1 MGAAEQYCR
10 EVTNAFGLV
19 AVYLPGTSLKIGDII
34 KYDKESLFSNKE
46 GVFTKISTLNAM
58 HVECDVVVDETVAD
72 LTYSS
77 KGKTEIV
84 TSISAEKIAK
94 TEVKFKAD
102 GSVYMNALSCKTS
115 SIENLGEM
123 EAKLKENWNLKYDN
137 LYVVTKLVT
146 AQKAIIMQS
155 SGKDGGLVFEMLK
168 VPEVPI
174 DKAELKV
181 TRSQNQA
188 FIVDAKDNVTVL
200 MNLYQVKIKKQR
212 PVTNRVSKQ
221 YDEPKSGLGG
231 HRALRARVSRE
242 DTPSRNRFPK
252 ASITIKEV
260 DSKSF
265 YL

>member
-10 EVTNAFGLV
+10 EITNAFGLV

-34 KYDKESLFSNKE
+34 KYDKENLFSNKE
-46 GVFTKISTLNAM
+46 GVFTKVGTLKAM
-58 HVECDVVVDETVAD
+58 KVECDVEVDKTLAD

-84 TSISAEKIAK
+84 TSISADKIAK

-123 EAKLKENWNLKYDN
+123 EARLKENWNLKYDN
-137 LYVVTKLVT
+137 LYIVTKLVT
-146 AQKAIIMQS
+146 AKKAIIMQS

-181 TRSQNQA
+181 THSQNQA

-212 PVTNRVSKQ
+212 PVTDRVRKQ
-221 YDEPKSGLGG
+221 YDEPKYGLGS
-231 HRALRARVSRE
+231 HYASRVRVSRE
-242 DTPSRNRFPK
+242 DPLGKNK
-252 ASITIKEV
+252 LAKESITIKEV